1 MQTKHI
7 AVQGNLSEKS
17 FQQKITVGVL
27 AFALPIKHPGLPYF
41 ENAFIGSPIKLG
53 DLNGFMLLLYK
64 KKKHF
69 KFNLVAG
76 FKFPRLLQ
84 QTDYFS

>member
-27 AFALPIKHPGLPYF
+27 AFALPIKHPALPYF
-41 ENAFIGSPIKLG
+41 ENAFIGSPIKLE

-64 KKKHF
+64 RKEK
-69 KFNLVAG
+69 NILN
-76 FKFPRLLQ
+76 
-84 QTDYFS
+84 SI